1 MATKYKRGNSWILDW
16 YDSNGK
22 RHQKSIGDVSE
33 DIAEAQLRKKKNE
46 KLLGYE
52 SVTKESI
59 TFRRYATEYLL
70 WAEENLPDSYATK
83 SSNILKALEPEFKDL
98 KLDKITTRHIAAFKK
113 KRAKEFGNKPST
125 INRKLQDLKGL
136 LTRAKIDG
144 YLTSDDLLIEDVPD
158 KESSPPKLYSKQE
171 FDDILSKD
179 YETPHWW
186 IFLIATG
193 LRVAEFYNL
202 KNKNIYADYLYV
214 ISTSKDSTKSGE
226 WRYVPLTEVAKRSL
240 IHFDTD
246 SEYLVKRPYSLD
258 SIKQKFR
265 RVCTRAGID
274 SDKRGVHCLRHT
286 FCSYMIMSGT
296 NLVVVQKIMGHSNI
310 KTTMKYV
317 HLTPGY
323 FQDEVSNFSLDVQN
337 KPKLTILD

>member
-1 MATKYKRGNSWILDW
+1 MATKRKRGNSWVID
-16 YDSNGK
+16 YRDAHGN
-22 RHQKSIGDVSE
+22 RIVKSLGNVSE
-33 DIAEAQLRKKKNE
+33 DIADARLRKKRNE
-46 KLLGYE
+46 LLLGFE
-52 SVTKESI
+52 STTKESI
-59 TFRRYATEYLL
+59 TFRKYATEYLL
-70 WAEENLPDSYATK
+70 WAEENQPDSYKTK

-98 KLDKITTRHIAAFKK
+98 LLNKITTKHIAAFKK
-113 KRAKEFGNKPST
+113 KRAEKFGNKPST
-125 INRKLQDLKGL
+125 INRKLSDLKGL

-158 KESSPPKLYSKQE
+158 KDSSPPKLYSKEE
-171 FDDILSKD
+171 FDSILD
-179 YETPHWW
+179 QDHETPHWW
-186 IFLIATG
+186 IFLISTG
-193 LRVAEFYNL
+193 LRVSEFYNL
-202 KNKNIYADYLYV
+202 KTKNIHADHLYV
-214 ISTSKDSTKSGE
+214 LSTSKDPTKSGK
-226 WRYVPLTEVAKRSL
+226 WRYVPLTKAALRSL
-240 IHFDTD
+240 IHFDSD
-246 SEYLVKRPYSLD
+246 SEYLIKRPYSLD

-265 RVCTRAGID
+265 RVCARANID

-323 FQDEVSNFSLDVQN
+323 FQDEVSNFSLDIEN

>member
-1 MATKYKRGNSWILDW
+1 MAVKYKRGNSWILDW

-46 KLLGYE
+46 KLLGFE
-52 SVTKESI
+52 SITKESI
-59 TFRRYATEYLL
+59 TFRKYATEYLL
-70 WAEENLPDSYATK
+70 WAEENLPDSYGTK

-98 KLDKITTRHIAAFKK
+98 NLDKITTRHIAAFKK

-158 KESSPPKLYSKQE
+158 KDSSPPKLYSKQE

-179 YETPHWW
+179 FETPHWW

-202 KNKNIYADYLYV
+202 KNKKEGYWD
-214 ISTSKDSTKSGE
+214 
-226 WRYVPLTEVAKRSL
+226 SL
-240 IHFDTD
+240 IELDDTFLIA
-246 SEYLVKRPYSLD
+246 EIL
-258 SIKQKFR
+258 KF
-265 RVCTRAGID
+265 
-274 SDKRGVHCLRHT
+274 
-286 FCSYMIMSGT
+286 
-296 NLVVVQKIMGHSNI
+296 
-310 KTTMKYV
+310 
-317 HLTPGY
+317 
-323 FQDEVSNFSLDVQN
+323 E
-337 KPKLTILD
+337 